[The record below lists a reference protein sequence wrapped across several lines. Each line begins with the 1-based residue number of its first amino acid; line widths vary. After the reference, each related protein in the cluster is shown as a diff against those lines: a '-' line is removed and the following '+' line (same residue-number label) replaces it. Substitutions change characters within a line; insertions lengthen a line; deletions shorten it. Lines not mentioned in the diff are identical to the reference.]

1 MPSAA
6 RNPFQAGLFP
16 VGRGLEEFIRDI
28 AGADPALVLDVLVPA
43 IVGSAKA
50 TAVGESDEG
59 VEPDTVWSLRLLG
72 ADHNFSHALLGITER
87 AAREQ
92 AKSAP
97 ERWRRASEDLL
108 DTVELDTPRF
118 LLYRAWEA
126 NPEAFAEQAIGT
138 LLVGPDRLRCGY
150 SGSRY
155 WVTRQLIGACSPLC
169 SEQHFAEL
177 EAMLT
182 GFEPDFERRDDA
194 EPYRGQVVWLLLS
207 ALDPSRISKSG
218 HERLAELSERFPYNI
233 EQLAP
238 TGVRASFVGS
248 PISEPQAAEMDDR
261 EWFEAI
267 ARYDSDGERTFRD
280 EGVVGGAGEV
290 ARQFEAVTKREP
302 DRFARLGV
310 GLGDEVN
317 VSYFA
322 GILRGLA
329 SPEHDPDPGSVFDF
343 LRRCHE
349 CRAVPAGAG
358 SAIPCASWPRARF
371 PRTCSRQ
378 SDGMRARIPILSEIR
393 GRPRGARPDTGAGRF
408 SLRGS
413 TASVGR
419 RR

>member
-1 MPSAA
+1 M
-6 RNPFQAGLFP
+6 
-16 VGRGLEEFIRDI
+16 
-28 AGADPALVLDVLVPA
+28 LVPA

-290 ARQFEAVTKREP
+290 ARQLEAVTKREP

-349 CRAVPAGAG
+349 LP
-358 SAIPCASWPRARF
+358 
-371 PRTCSRQ
+371 
-378 SDGMRARIPILSEIR
+378 
-393 GRPRGARPDTGAGRF
+393 GRPCGRWIGDPLRELAESEVPEDMLETIGWYACEDPDPERDSWSPEGARPDTGAGRF